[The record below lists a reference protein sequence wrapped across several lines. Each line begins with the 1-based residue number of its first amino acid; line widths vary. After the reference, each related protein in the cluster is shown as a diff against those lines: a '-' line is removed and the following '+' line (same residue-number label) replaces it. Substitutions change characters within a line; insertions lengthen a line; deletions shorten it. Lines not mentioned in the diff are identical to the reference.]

1 MIKNG
6 HKGKALKT
14 LLSSRFDRRYRKTL
28 LITYV
33 SLLIPMPIIRKMEMR
48 NMDKS
53 YYRG

>member
-14 LLSSRFDRRYRKTL
+14 LLASRFDSRYRKTL
-28 LITYV
+28 LITWL

-48 NMDKS
+48 AVDRS